1 MFRDSEGGAKAM
13 SAPRS
18 PMKTVAALHSVQ
30 EQVRARVPIPFPN
43 KRVKIHPSR
52 GLRQSPPLASIESL
66 RL

>member
-1 MFRDSEGGAKAM
+1 M

-52 GLRQSPPLASIESL
+52 GLRQSPPLASIERP